1 MGADVQVFRGQVP
14 ARTVLP
20 SPPYEIADGRHRV
33 AAVLADGGTHILAHV
48 WREYDDEPYTDPE
61 VIAPAMV
68 LPTENGH

>member
-1 MGADVQVFRGQVP
+1 
-14 ARTVLP
+14 
-20 SPPYEIADGRHRV
+20 
-33 AAVLADGGTHILAHV
+33 VLADGGTHILAHV